1 MATKISR
8 RKLAD
13 YAARELVAGHAKVMN
28 ELAAYLV
35 SERRTKEAELLVRDI
50 EAALAARGEMV
61 ADVTTARELTLEA
74 RDALKQFIASTSGAK
89 KVTLRESIDPSVIG
103 GARVATPSMLF
114 DGTVASKLEK
124 LGA

>member
-13 YAARELVAGHAKVMN
+13 YAARELVAGNAKVMN

-50 EAALAARGEMV
+50 ETALATRGEMV

-89 KVTLRESIDPSVIG
+89 KVTLRESIDPLVIG
-103 GARVATPSMLF
+103 GARIATPNMLF
-114 DGTVASKLEK
+114 DGTVANKLEK
-124 LGA
+124 LVA